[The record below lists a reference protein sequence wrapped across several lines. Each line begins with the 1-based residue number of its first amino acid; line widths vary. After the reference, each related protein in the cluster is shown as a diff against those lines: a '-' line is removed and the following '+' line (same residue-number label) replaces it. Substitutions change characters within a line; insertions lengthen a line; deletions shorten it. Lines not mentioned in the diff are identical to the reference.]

1 MKTKIK
7 SMKNQADGVA
17 FAQDINPKKEP
28 LTIEK
33 LRTFPGCEHYSDEEA
48 EQVVQTIHQYAV
60 ILFECVSKAKVV
72 HLPDTNNISYLNPI
86 KKKAS

>member
-1 MKTKIK
+1 
-7 SMKNQADGVA
+7 MKNRIHSVKNQGDCIT
-17 FAQDINPKKEP
+17 FAHAINPAKEP
-28 LTIEK
+28 LTVEK

-48 EQVVQTIHQYAV
+48 EQIVQTIHQFAH

-72 HLPDTNNISYLNPI
+72 PLPDTNNISYLNPI

>member
-7 SMKNQADGVA
+7 SLKNQTDGA
-17 FAQDINPKKEP
+17 TFAQAINPKKEP
-28 LTIEK
+28 LTVEK

-48 EQVVQTIHQYAV
+48 ELVVQTIHQYAL

-72 HLPDTNNISYLNPI
+72 SLKDTNNISYLNPI

>member
-7 SMKNQADGVA
+7 NLKNQTDGAA
-17 FAQDINPKKEP
+17 FAQAINPKKES

-33 LRTFPGCEHYSDEEA
+33 LSTFPGCAHYSDEEA
-48 EQVVQTIHQYAV
+48 EQVVQTIHQYAL
-60 ILFECVSKAKVV
+60 ILFECVSKTKVV
-72 HLPDTNNISYLNPI
+72 RLPDTNKISYLNPI

>member
-7 SMKNQADGVA
+7 NLKNQDNGAA
-17 FAQDINPKKEP
+17 FAQAINPKKEP

-33 LRTFPGCEHYSDEEA
+33 LRTFPGCEHYSDDEA
-48 EQVVQTIHQYAV
+48 ELVVQTIHQYAL
-60 ILFECVSKAKVV
+60 ILFECVSKANVV
-72 HLPDTNNISYLNPI
+72 PLPDTNNISFLNPI